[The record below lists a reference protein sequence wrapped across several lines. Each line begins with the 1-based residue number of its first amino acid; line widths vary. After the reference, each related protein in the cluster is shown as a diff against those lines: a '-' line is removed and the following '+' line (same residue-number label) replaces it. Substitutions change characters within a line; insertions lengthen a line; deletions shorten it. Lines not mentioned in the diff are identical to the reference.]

1 MPGPRHHA
9 APVALPAPGRPRL
22 RFEVTF
28 VNTEVDHALVVAA
41 LARRRHGI
49 HLASIRDGQADEDDD
64 RKDIINKLVDA

>member
-1 MPGPRHHA
+1 
-9 APVALPAPGRPRL
+9 
-22 RFEVTF
+22 
-28 VNTEVDHALVVAA
+28 LVVAA